1 MDDIVE
7 IIHSLD
13 IDQVLFW
20 IQTQATNF
28 WWLIGISTFAFI
40 ATLIAVPVF
49 VIQIPP
55 DYFSRETRPETAWER
70 QHSVVRTLGVL
81 IKNMLGIILI
91 LMGIAMLILPGQG
104 LLTIAVGL
112 MVVDFPGK
120 YRLERWLVSRVSVI
134 NGMNLLRKRF
144 GKEPLDFLDRD

>member
-1 MDDIVE
+1 ME
-7 IIHSLD
+7 IINSLD
-13 IDQVLFW
+13 IPQILNW
-20 IQTQATNF
+20 IQAQATSY
-28 WWLIGISTFAFI
+28 WWLIGISTFAFV

-55 DYFSRETRPETAWER
+55 DYFSRKTRPETAWEQ
-70 QHSVVRTLGVL
+70 QHSLVRTLVVV
-81 IKNMLGIILI
+81 IKNILGVILV

-120 YRLERWLVSRVSVI
+120 YRLERWLVSRKSVI
-134 NGMNLLRKRF
+134 AGMNLLRERV
-144 GKEPLDFLDRD
+144 GKEHLDFVEID